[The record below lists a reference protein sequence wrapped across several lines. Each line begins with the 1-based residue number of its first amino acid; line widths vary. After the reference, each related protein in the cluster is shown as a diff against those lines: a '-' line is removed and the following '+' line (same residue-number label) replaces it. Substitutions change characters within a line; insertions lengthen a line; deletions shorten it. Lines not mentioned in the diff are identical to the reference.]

1 MTCLGLLTSFL
12 TGLGMCVFLDNANS
26 TNKNRYLDG
35 WTLEMVQHGI
45 LDTIRAPFL
54 ITGHTKF
61 APDRVFA
68 SIVNSYN
75 KSDVFNCQALVIAS
89 HYATA
94 VEETGMHILYW
105 RQELDK
111 KYTQLAGIR
120 QYHDFFASR
129 ISSGNSVVKVKEECG
144 SGDYKVD
151 RLKLQRG
158 SKPQDE
164 CFPDPTCNYVPKF
177 SAFTHI

>member
-1 MTCLGLLTSFL
+1 MD
-12 TGLGMCVFLDNANS
+12 TGDGSTWNIGHHQSTIPDN
-26 TNKNRYLDG
+26 
-35 WTLEMVQHGI
+35 WTHEICSRSV
-45 LDTIRAPFL
+45 
-54 ITGHTKF
+54 
-61 APDRVFA
+61 VFA

-129 ISSGNSVVKVKEECG
+129 NSSGNSVMKVKEECG

-151 RLKLQRG
+151 RLKLRRG